1 MKTPLAHQERR
12 LTGLP
17 IPSFSNAVDDVVATA
32 TATATASPIHTS
44 TPIPPPPPTTTDT
57 DTTTTTNIEP
67 HWNKDRLLKIEVA
80 LQLHV
85 KSQQRTRAATGQL
98 LPLSEFYSFTQKVS
112 SHSNPVGS
120 ETVKTATTTATAA
133 TTATT
138 TTTTRDSAAE
148 TDLSTEERDTYDLLC
163 AASPSLYKLVQMN
176 RQELPAWK
184 YASKVDSNNNN
195 NHSNS
200 APAAPADETKVWCVE
215 VVPVAGN
222 RMPALHKM
230 LAQTVLEESKSQGI
244 LRVIRAYRDDQKKI
258 SAAKA
263 QSSVAVDSKPVPV
276 ESFLKPGMNI
286 DERVRARADAK
297 EHYREQLEA
306 KAASV
311 SASGGTN
318 TETDRTWL
326 VRLADS
332 LWFHSSHIMKRQ
344 DHFQSSKDKK
354 KGSSCVLT
362 LKDIV
367 EVLSRPAA
375 TTSSRVPMHVNKSEK
390 LTKREIVKAV
400 QELRDLVPDW
410 IHFVDTKND
419 KGRLSKDTTVWLKPV
434 DYQNVRARLT
444 GHPAKTTA
452 AAVANTAANT
462 AGQPILKRPP
472 SLSGSRPQPGKSL
485 AQPRPLNKRPF
496 ATPAEAGTSLRGS
509 IVTEERTEESLD
521 RFTKKTRV
529 EVPRHENK
537 LPTDYAVAGMKR
549 SAPDVSS
556 TPPVPNK
563 KSRSLRINPNL
574 ILTDADYTG
583 GEIIQ
588 PTPFDSPRGL
598 KILFSQMNSGKRI

>member
-1 MKTPLAHQERR
+1 
-12 LTGLP
+12 
-17 IPSFSNAVDDVVATA
+17 
-32 TATATASPIHTS
+32 
-44 TPIPPPPPTTTDT
+44 
-57 DTTTTTNIEP
+57 
-67 HWNKDRLLKIEVA
+67 

-85 KSQQRTRAATGQL
+85 KSQQRTRASTGQL
-98 LPLSEFYSFTQKVS
+98 LPLSEFYAFTQKVS
-112 SHSNPVGS
+112 SNSTNL
-120 ETVKTATTTATAA
+120 ATDAVATP
-133 TTATT
+133 
-138 TTTTRDSAAE
+138 DSVHL
-148 TDLSTEERDTYDLLC
+148 DLSTAERDTYDLLC
-163 AASPSLYKLVQMN
+163 AASPSLYKLVPIH

-184 YASKVDSNNNN
+184 YASKIDNANANAS
-195 NHSNS
+195 SQ
-200 APAAPADETKVWCVE
+200 ADDETKVWCVD

-222 RMPALHKM
+222 RIQALHKM
-230 LAQTVLEESKSQGI
+230 LAQTTLEKSKSLEI
-244 LRVIRAYRDDQKKI
+244 LRVIRAYRDDQKKQ
-258 SAAKA
+258 AAAEAK
-263 QSSVAVDSKPVPV
+263 SSVVVDSKPVAV

-297 EHYREQLEA
+297 ENYREQLEA
-306 KAASV
+306 KAANN

-344 DHFQSSKDKK
+344 DHFKSPKDKK

-410 IHFVDTKND
+410 IHFVDTEND

-434 DYQNVRARLT
+434 DYQGVRARLT
-444 GHPAKTTA
+444 GKPAK
-452 AAVANTAANT
+452 AVSANTGQ
-462 AGQPILKRPP
+462 GQPILKRPP
-472 SLSGSRPQPGKSL
+472 SLSGARPQPGTSL
-485 AQPRPLNKRPF
+485 VQPRPLNKRPF
-496 ATPAEAGTSLRGS
+496 ATPTEGGTSSSLRGS
-509 IVTEERTEESLD
+509 IVTEERTDESVLD
-521 RFTKKTRV
+521 RSTLHPLAKKTRV
-529 EVPRHENK
+529 EVPRRENK
-537 LPTDYAVAGMKR
+537 LPAVSVVAGMKR
-549 SAPDVSS
+549 NAPDVPS
-556 TPPVPNK
+556 TPPVSNK
-563 KSRSLRINPNL
+563 KSRGLRINPNL

-583 GEIIQ
+583 GEVIQ

>member
-1 MKTPLAHQERR
+1 MKTPLARQERR

-17 IPSFSNAVDDVVATA
+17 IPSFSNAVDDVVA
-32 TATATASPIHTS
+32 SPIHTS
-44 TPIPPPPPTTTDT
+44 TPNPQPPTNKT
-57 DTTTTTNIEP
+57 IEP

-85 KSQQRTRAATGQL
+85 KSQQRTRASTGQL
-98 LPLSEFYSFTQKVS
+98 LPLSEFYAFTQKVS
-112 SHSNPVGS
+112 SRSS
-120 ETVKTATTTATAA
+120 SLASKTTATP
-133 TTATT
+133 
-138 TTTTRDSAAE
+138 DSAH

-163 AASPSLYKLVQMN
+163 AASPSLYKLVQIKK
-176 RQELPAWK
+176 QELPAWK
-184 YASKVDSNNNN
+184 YAESKID
-195 NHSNS
+195 NS
-200 APAAPADETKVWCVE
+200 ATSAQDETKVWCVE
-215 VVPVAGN
+215 VVPVAGH
-222 RMPALHKM
+222 RMQSLHKM
-230 LAQTVLEESKSQGI
+230 LSQTALEESKSQDI
-244 LRVIRAYRDDQKKI
+244 LRVIRAYRDDKKKI
-258 SAAKA
+258 SDKS
-263 QSSVAVDSKPVPV
+263 QSSAVVDSKPVAV

-297 EHYREQLEA
+297 ENYREQLEQ
-306 KAASV
+306 KAANV

-318 TETDRTWL
+318 TQTDRTWL

-410 IHFVDTKND
+410 IHFVETEND

-434 DYQNVRARLT
+434 DYQGVRARLT
-444 GHPAKTTA
+444 GHPEKA
-452 AAVANTAANT
+452 AAANT
-462 AGQPILKRPP
+462 GLGQPILKRPP
-472 SLSGSRPQPGKSL
+472 SLSGARPQPGKSL
-485 AQPRPLNKRPF
+485 VEPRPLNKRPF
-496 ATPAEAGTSLRGS
+496 ATPAESGASLRGS
-509 IVTEERTEESLD
+509 VITEDRTEESLD
-521 RFTKKTRV
+521 RSTLHPLAKKTRV
-529 EVPRHENK
+529 EVPRRENK
-537 LPTDYAVAGMKR
+537 VHIDSFVAGMKR

-556 TPPVPNK
+556 TPPVQNK
-563 KSRSLRINPNL
+563 KSRGLRINPNL

-583 GEIIQ
+583 GEVIQ